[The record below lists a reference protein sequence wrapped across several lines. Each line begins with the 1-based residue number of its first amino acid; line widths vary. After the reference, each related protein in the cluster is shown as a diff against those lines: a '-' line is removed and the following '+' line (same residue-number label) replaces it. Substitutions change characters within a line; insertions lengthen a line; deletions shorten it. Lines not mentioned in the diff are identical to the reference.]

1 MKFKIEINCDH
12 AVFQNGQLTDELH
25 LILHRVIHDL
35 PNDIDAD
42 ATEFSR
48 NLRDTNGN
56 HVGFV
61 ELTGDKAKPE
71 AVVEPE
77 VQLPR
82 PVEFIICRDDNT
94 WDTQVETVPAGQDP
108 IEWMSGDYNR
118 SHVVFIGVM
127 DEDPEERPAEHRDID
142 KEPCMAD
149 DPDYNRN
156 TDNDEVRCIACDVWT
171 TMGNTVMVVNKDT
184 FDKGDMCLPCWHATQ
199 T

>member
-1 MKFKIEINCDH
+1 MKFKIEINCDNE
-12 AVFQNGQLTDELH
+12 AFQNGQLTDELH
-25 LILHRVIHDL
+25 LILHRIIHDL

-56 HVGFV
+56 RVGFV
-61 ELTGDKAKPE
+61 ELIEDKAKVETE
-71 AVVEPE
+71 AGLEI
-77 VQLPR
+77 QAPR
-82 PVEFIICRDDNT
+82 PVEFIICRDDTT
-94 WDTQVETVPAGQDP
+94 WDTQIKTVPAGQDP
-108 IEWMSGDYNR
+108 IEWMMGGCGS

-156 TDNDEVRCIACDVWT
+156 TDFDDVLCS
-171 TMGNTVMVVNKDT
+171 GCQISVFLKDAVQMQNGKN
-184 FDKGDMCLPCWHATQ
+184 FCLSCWRATQ